1 MADDLRQNSVPAE
14 FGSQDGR
21 LADPAFLVN
30 GDPGEV
36 AALLDTTSGP
46 EARLAAAVYQVS
58 ADAHREAR
66 RVVRRQ
72 LLALD
77 AARYGDRD
85 LAARISAVPV
95 EGEPEVWWGVEWAT
109 GSQVDSR
116 FGQPLSGH
124 TAKVTGMAPAVVHG
138 RHCVVTGSYDDTVCV
153 RDLATGQLVQDSR
166 VPEEE
171 IGGVEALAT
180 TVVHGRPV
188 AVSGNGNYTVYLWEL
203 EPDPDMLQL
212 GYSGHSYIGEY
223 GAGFPSAVATA
234 MLGGQPVVVSAGDGR
249 VEVWSLSGTD
259 IAYAHVWPLGGGR
272 GSPRGVIRAL
282 ATAVLDGKAV
292 VVAGAYDGTLRIWEL
307 PDLREAKRFR
317 LPEVGV
323 FRLPAQIGAL
333 TVKEVGGQTLI
344 LAGVGDS
351 LRLIDPATGRHI
363 GPLPTGHSGA
373 VEAMATG
380 VAHGRPVVVTGGQD
394 GTVRVWPL
402 DIGRQLPKNPIAVL
416 AFPSAVGAV
425 AMAEDGRLVVG
436 FGHEV
441 AVLAPRWPVRKGTPL
456 HGLTHHRPAPANSPR
471 G

>member
-1 MADDLRQNSVPAE
+1 MTDDLRQNSVPAE

-36 AALLDTTSGP
+36 AALLDTASGP

-58 ADAHREAR
+58 ADTHREAR

-77 AARYGDRD
+77 AARCGDRD

-95 EGEPEVWWGVEWAT
+95 EGEPEARWGVEWAT
-109 GSQVDSR
+109 GSQVNPR
-116 FGQPLSGH
+116 FGQPLPGH
-124 TAKVTGMAPAVVHG
+124 TEKVTGVALAVVHG
-138 RHCVVTGSYDDTVCV
+138 RLCVVSGSYDDTVRV
-153 RDLATGQLVQDSR
+153 RDIATGQLVQDPL
-166 VPEEE
+166 VPD
-171 IGGVEALAT
+171 GDCFGVEALAT
-180 TVVHGRPV
+180 TVNDGRPV
-188 AVSGNGNYTVYLWEL
+188 AISGNGNYHVYLWEL
-203 EPDPDMLQL
+203 DLDPEWLEL
-212 GYSGHSYIGEY
+212 GYRADRSVGEH
-223 GAGFPSAVATA
+223 GNGFPSAVATA
-234 MLGGQPVVVSAGDGR
+234 TLNGQPVAVTAGDGR
-249 VEVWSLSGTD
+249 VEVWHLSGRE
-259 IAYAHVWPLGGGR
+259 IAYAYMWPQGGGIV
-272 GSPRGVIRAL
+272 VIRAL

-307 PDLREAKRFR
+307 PDLREGRRLR

-333 TVKEVGGQTLI
+333 TVAEVGGRTLI

-363 GPLPTGHSGA
+363 GPLPAGHSGA
-373 VEAMATG
+373 MEAMATG

-402 DIGRQLPKNPIAVL
+402 DVGRQLPKNPIAVL
-416 AFPSAVGAV
+416 AFPSAVSAV
-425 AMAEDGRLVVG
+425 AMAEDGRLAVG

-441 AVLAPRWPVRKGTPL
+441 AVLAPC
-456 HGLTHHRPAPANSPR
+456 
-471 G
+471 